1 MPLLVGISTLNL
13 QPLPLAV
20 LPMTLV
26 IGKVPSGV
34 TLDKNVEMNEPHDSK
49 DMSHIMETD
58 NS

>member
-49 DMSHIMETD
+49 DMSHIMQTD